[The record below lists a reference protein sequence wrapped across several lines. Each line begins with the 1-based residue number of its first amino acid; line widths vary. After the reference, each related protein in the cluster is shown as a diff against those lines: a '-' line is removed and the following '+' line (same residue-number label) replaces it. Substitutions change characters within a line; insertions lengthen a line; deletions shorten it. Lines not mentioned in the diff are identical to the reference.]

1 MFYAVCRHE
10 GLQVQVPIRKDN
22 VVTRCVKCGKA
33 LHVDLEDLFEAGDVH
48 LDTTG
53 VVCEK
58 CSGEAETRL
67 LVSGCGCDALLKA
80 IKGLMEDDAE

>member
-33 LHVDLEDLFEAGDVH
+33 MPVDLEDLFEAGDVH
-48 LDTTG
+48 LNSTG
-53 VVCEK
+53 EICEK
-58 CSGEAETRL
+58 CSGEANTCL
-67 LVSGCGCDALLKA
+67 LVSNSGCDVLLKA